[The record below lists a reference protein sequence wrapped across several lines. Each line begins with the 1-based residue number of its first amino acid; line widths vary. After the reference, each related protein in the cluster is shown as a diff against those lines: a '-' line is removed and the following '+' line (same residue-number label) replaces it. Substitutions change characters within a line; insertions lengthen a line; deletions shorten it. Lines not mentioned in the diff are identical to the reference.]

1 VNPGLSRPG
10 LFSCRPYGTFRGGGD
25 VFCGSGSFG
34 AGYEVHSLLTEAGG
48 TPYNPVGV
56 LMIGAN
62 AVRFSESRRSVRQ
75 CPLSGSDVGY
85 HRVDMRGQCALAL
98 FQEVREVRQEEWYR
112 DVRLQALRDG
122 VP

>member
-1 VNPGLSRPG
+1 
-10 LFSCRPYGTFRGGGD
+10 
-25 VFCGSGSFG
+25 
-34 AGYEVHSLLTEAGG
+34 
-48 TPYNPVGV
+48 
-56 LMIGAN
+56 MIGAN